1 MPQSRAW
8 TSTQHPTPQCRGPP
22 HPFLGSFTHAAPSR
36 LISVLILVIYMLTM
50 ALSPTVVLQFTCF
63 GSNSKPLLSQLPLSI
78 LATCKVGV
86 KTHRSDGTWLSLWRE
101 SLNYCPSASPS
112 LCGGQSHFLY
122 GLQRAVVGIQGR

>member
-1 MPQSRAW
+1 MPQSHAW

-22 HPFLGSFTHAAPSR
+22 HPFLGSFTPAAPSR

-63 GSNSKPLLSQLPLSI
+63 WSNSNPLLSQLPLSI
-78 LATCKVGV
+78 LATGELGV
-86 KTHRSDGTWLSLWRE
+86 QTHRPDGTCLSLWRE

-112 LCGGQSHFLY
+112 LWGGQAHFLY
-122 GLQRAVVGIQGR
+122 GLQRAVVRIQGR